1 MEIITLALG
10 ALDTNCYIVHRA
22 QGTLIIDPAA
32 QADLIMQAL
41 DQRGWTADAVVL
53 THGHF
58 DHILATNDLPVEG
71 VHIHLEDAHMLR
83 DARANLS
90 ALWSTPF
97 YVDKQA
103 ILLQEGDAL
112 MGFNVLSTPGHTPG
126 GICLYDA
133 QEGVLFCGDTLFQNG
148 YGRTDFP
155 GGDAQLL
162 AKSIARLLQLPD
174 ETRAMPG
181 HGAAT
186 TIAAER
192 RGGAIWSI

>member
-32 QADLIMQAL
+32 QADRIIEAL

-58 DHILATNDLPVEG
+58 DHILATNDLPTKD
-71 VHIHLEDAHMLR
+71 VHIHLDDAPMLR
-83 DARANLS
+83 DARINLS
-90 ALWSTPF
+90 ALWSAPF

-103 ILLQEGDAL
+103 ILLHEGDTL
-112 MGFNVLSTPGHTPG
+112 MGFKVLSTPGHTPG
-126 GICLYDA
+126 GICLYD
-133 QEGVLFCGDTLFQNG
+133 EDENVLFCGDTLFQNG

-162 AKSIARLLQLPD
+162 AKSIARLLQLPG

-186 TIAAER
+186 TLAAER
-192 RGGAIWSI
+192 QGGAPWSI